1 MTSETTLDKINRLRA
16 LLESGV
22 TSSSVDGETTSFDLA
37 SVRRELIRLEREYG
51 IRRKRSRVIT
61 PAMGRR

>member
-1 MTSETTLDKINRLRA
+1 MTTETKLETITRLKA

-22 TSSSVDGETTSFDLA
+22 KSSSIDGESADFDLV
-37 SVRRELIRLEREYG
+37 SVRRELMRLEREYG
-51 IRRKRSRVIT
+51 TRRKRSRVIT

>member
-37 SVRRELIRLEREYG
+37 SVRRELVRLEREYG

>member
-1 MTSETTLDKINRLRA
+1 
-16 LLESGV
+16 
-22 TSSSVDGETTSFDLA
+22 VDGETTSFDLA

>member
-1 MTSETTLDKINRLRA
+1 MATETTLDKINRLRA

-22 TSSSVDGETTSFDLA
+22 TSSSLDGETTAFDLD
-37 SVRRELIRLEREYG
+37 SVRREVVKLERQYG
-51 IRRKRSRVIT
+51 VRRKRSRVIT